1 MTHTGA
7 LDIKDVV
14 RYTRLVFT
22 AAANDALIAR
32 FARDGEVRMTSRDI
46 IIAPVITE
54 KSMAG
59 TAFQQY
65 TFEVAHR
72 ARRRRRSSHAIDE
85 IFKVNVVKINTVNVL
100 GKSKNFARR
109 GSRTS
114 GKQSDWK
121 KAIVTLEPGQKIEL
135 GGVNYFEQ

>member
-1 MTHTGA
+1 
-7 LDIKDVV
+7 
-14 RYTRLVFT
+14 
-22 AAANDALIAR
+22 
-32 FARDGEVRMTSRDI
+32 MTSRDI
-46 IIAPVITE
+46 IVAPVITE

-65 TFEVAHR
+65 AFEVNSR
-72 ARRRRRSSHAIDE
+72 ASKTQIKTAIRE
-85 IFKVNVVKINTVNVL
+85 IFKVDVVKINTVNVL

-109 GSRTS
+109 GARTS

-121 KAIVTLEPGQKIEL
+121 KAIVTLAPGQKIEL

>member
-1 MTHTGA
+1 
-7 LDIKDVV
+7 
-14 RYTRLVFT
+14 
-22 AAANDALIAR
+22 
-32 FARDGEVRMTSRDI
+32 MTSRDI
-46 IIAPVITE
+46 ILAPVITE

-65 TFEVAHR
+65 AFEVH
-72 ARRRRRSSHAIDE
+72 SSASKTQIKSAIHE
-85 IFKVNVVKINTVNVL
+85 IFKVDVVKINTVNVG

-121 KAIVTLEPGQKIEL
+121 KAIVTLAPGQKIEL

>member
-1 MTHTGA
+1 
-7 LDIKDVV
+7 
-14 RYTRLVFT
+14 
-22 AAANDALIAR
+22 
-32 FARDGEVRMTSRDI
+32 MTSRDI
-46 IIAPVITE
+46 IVAPVITE

-65 TFEVAHR
+65 AFEVHTA
-72 ARRRRRSSHAIDE
+72 ATKTQIKSAIHE
-85 IFKVNVVKINTVNVL
+85 IFKVDVVKINTVNVL

-109 GSRTS
+109 GARTS

-121 KAIVTLEPGQKIEL
+121 KAIVTLAPGQKIEL

>member
-1 MTHTGA
+1 
-7 LDIKDVV
+7 
-14 RYTRLVFT
+14 
-22 AAANDALIAR
+22 
-32 FARDGEVRMTSRDI
+32 MTSRDI
-46 IIAPVITE
+46 IVAPVITE

-65 TFEVAHR
+65 SFEVH
-72 ARRRRRSSHAIDE
+72 SSASKTMIKTALRE
-85 IFKVNVVKINTVNVL
+85 IFKVDVIKINTVNVM

-109 GSRTS
+109 GNRTC

-121 KAIVTLEPGQKIEL
+121 KAIVTLKPGQKIEL

>member
-1 MTHTGA
+1 
-7 LDIKDVV
+7 
-14 RYTRLVFT
+14 
-22 AAANDALIAR
+22 
-32 FARDGEVRMTSRDI
+32 MTSRDI
-46 IIAPVITE
+46 IVAPVITE

-65 TFEVAHR
+65 SFEVAKS
-72 ARRRRRSSHAIDE
+72 ASKTQIKSAIRE
-85 IFKVNVVKINTVNVL
+85 IFKVDVVKINTVNVL

-109 GSRTS
+109 GARTS

-121 KAIVTLEPGQKIEL
+121 KAIVTLAPGQKIEL

>member
-1 MTHTGA
+1 MTA
-7 LDIKDVV
+7 
-14 RYTRLVFT
+14 
-22 AAANDALIAR
+22 
-32 FARDGEVRMTSRDI
+32 RDI

-59 TAFQQY
+59 TASQQY
-65 TFEVAHR
+65 TFEVH
-72 ARRRRRSSHAIDE
+72 SSASKTQIKVAIRE
-85 IFKVNVVKINTVNVL
+85 IFKVDVIKINTVNVG

-109 GSRTS
+109 GVRTS

-121 KAIVTLEPGQKIEL
+121 KAIITLAAGQKIEV